1 MKVDIKNLP
10 IKKKL
15 MNSFMVIVVI
25 SILTSF
31 ISLICLQIIN
41 DRYKDAMSNY
51 GFSQGQVGLL
61 GIKVEHSYSMVKEI
75 IVVGNTSDV
84 DRIKTIKEDIEKC
97 NEDINLL
104 LQNIDKE
111 NVQNDKE
118 QELINNIKS
127 DIESYEQV
135 KDRIIELG
143 MNNKTAQASQLLRG
157 QGNPAMDLL
166 TVDISELLS
175 IKIEQCNLLINR
187 LNRLRIIFVMII
199 LATIALSV
207 IFAMKSSK
215 YLSDVI
221 GNPIIKMSKIA
232 KRICDGHLDVEI
244 QCESNDEIGEL
255 AQSFSK
261 MVIAIKSYISEIS
274 SILGD
279 ISNGN
284 LNCSIEEEY
293 KGNFIEIRKSLE
305 NIIRSLNDIFENIG
319 QATIDVKANSEKAA
333 EMAELLSNG
342 SKNEKDAVRELC
354 VSIDQIN
361 KQVNKQVNKNA
372 DNAIDTSTITNAL
385 AENIDNSNIMMDKVI
400 KAMEDIEDCSNSITS
415 IMNTINDIAERTN
428 LLALNAA
435 IEAARAGD
443 LGSGFA
449 VVADEVKSLASQSAD
464 AARETNNIV
473 NESIKAVNNG
483 KLLVYDTANTLN
495 ESLKNIKKTREL
507 SEYIT
512 DSSKEQYE
520 SIAIVNERIKKITE
534 TINRTVEVAE
544 NSAISSE
551 ELKSQSSKL
560 EMMINKFKHFR

>member
-41 DRYKDAMSNY
+41 DRYKDAMNNY
-51 GFSQGQVGLL
+51 GFSQGQVDLL

-111 NVQNDKE
+111 NLQNDKE

-232 KRICDGHLDVEI
+232 KRICDGDLDVEI

-305 NIIRSLNDIFENIG
+305 NIIISINDIFENIG

-354 VSIDQIN
+354 ISIDQIN
-361 KQVNKQVNKNA
+361 KQVNKNA
-372 DNAIDTSTITNAL
+372 DNAVNTSTITNTL
-385 AENIDNSNIMMDKVI
+385 AANIENSNIMMDKVI
-400 KAMEDIEDCSNSITS
+400 EAMENIENSSKSIIT

-449 VVADEVKSLASQSAD
+449 VVANEVKGLASQSAD
-464 AARETNNIV
+464 AARETNNIIK
-473 NESIKAVNNG
+473 ESIKAVNNG

-495 ESLKNIKKTREL
+495 ESLKNVSKTREL
-507 SEYIT
+507 SEYIE

-520 SIAIVNERIKKITE
+520 SIAVVNERINKITE

-560 EMMINKFKHFR
+560 EMMINKFKHSR

>member
-127 DIESYEQV
+127 DIEYYEQV

-361 KQVNKQVNKNA
+361 KQVNKNA

-483 KLLVYDTANTLN
+483 KLLVYNTANTLN

>member
-41 DRYKDAMSNY
+41 DRYKDAMNNY

-111 NVQNDKE
+111 NLQNDKE

-232 KRICDGHLDVEI
+232 KRICDGDLDVEI

-305 NIIRSLNDIFENIG
+305 NIIISINDIFENIG

-354 VSIDQIN
+354 ISIDQIN
-361 KQVNKQVNKNA
+361 KQVNKNA
-372 DNAIDTSTITNAL
+372 DNAVNTSTITNTL
-385 AENIDNSNIMMDKVI
+385 AANIENSNIMMDKVI
-400 KAMEDIEDCSNSITS
+400 EAMENIENSSKSIIT

-449 VVADEVKSLASQSAD
+449 VVANEVKGLASQSAD
-464 AARETNNIV
+464 AARETNNIIK
-473 NESIKAVNNG
+473 ESIKAVNNG

-495 ESLKNIKKTREL
+495 ESLKNVSKTREL
-507 SEYIT
+507 SEYIE

-520 SIAIVNERIKKITE
+520 SIAVVNERINKITE

-560 EMMINKFKHFR
+560 EMMINKFKHSR

>member
-232 KRICDGHLDVEI
+232 KRICDGDLDVEI

-333 EMAELLSNG
+333 EMAELLSDG
-342 SKNEKDAVRELC
+342 SKNEKNAVRELC
-354 VSIDQIN
+354 VSIDQI
-361 KQVNKQVNKNA
+361 NKQVNKNA

-483 KLLVYDTANTLN
+483 KLLVYNTANTLN